1 MTNEKNKC
9 GKLLDIFHVI
19 QIVFCVIGSV
29 GLVAYMIV
37 YGKTGLELM
46 WLVWVIGIAVLGLF
60 IATSVINA
68 INLERGIFAIT
79 KEHIN
84 ACLIIICIAAIV
96 VRTICRNVFEI
107 YLLYTFAVATSTMS
121 LLTTF
126 FVNIKIVKRNNNLR
140 ALIILGVI
148 VACVVC
154 AVYMVLFLSAL
165 LALLGYS
172 NRLVSD
178 VVAILAAI
186 IGGGLTLAGVA
197 WTIRKTDSDRLEEER
212 KKYIPYIKL
221 VCTKETDCNAT
232 LSINRS
238 LDLDQ
243 QKDVNSK
250 QAGYWIGMKSF
261 AIKNISKENLLLIGA
276 MLEGT
281 FYSLKV
287 KTIIPVGET
296 CLIDTIGVNYYSLEN
311 NMKDFSIVLSDV
323 LGNEYE
329 CACEIKKSVDA
340 SLLEVASI
348 EDGEEYVFKNVNFE
362 VANIQ
367 LPIKKDSS
375 NFDKKELNG

>member
-1 MTNEKNKC
+1 MKDEKNKC
-9 GKLLDIFHVI
+9 EKLLDIFHVI
-19 QIVFCVIGSV
+19 QIVFCVIGSL
-29 GLVAYMIV
+29 GLVAYMIF

-46 WLVWVIGIAVLGLF
+46 WLVWVTGIAVLGLF
-60 IATSVINA
+60 IVTSFINA
-68 INLERGIFAIT
+68 INLERGVFAIT

-84 ACLIIICIAAIV
+84 GCLIIISIVAIV
-96 VRTICRNVFEI
+96 VRIICRNVFEI

-126 FVNIKIVKRNNNLR
+126 FVNIKIVKCNNNLR
-140 ALIILGVI
+140 ALIMLGVI
-148 VACVVC
+148 VVCVAC
-154 AVYMVLFLSAL
+154 AVYIVLFLSAL

-172 NRLVSD
+172 DGLVSD

-197 WTIRKTDSDRLEEER
+197 WTIRKMDTDRLEAER

-221 VCTKETDCNAT
+221 VCTKETDCNVT
-232 LSINRS
+232 LSINR
-238 LDLDQ
+238 LFDFEQ
-243 QKDVNSK
+243 HKEKICK
-250 QAGYWIGMKSF
+250 QAGYCIGMKSF

-276 MLEGT
+276 MLEGV

-296 CLIDTIGVNYYSLEN
+296 CLVDTMGVNYYSLEN

-329 CACEIKKSVDA
+329 CVCEIKRSVDA

-348 EDGEEYVFKNVNFE
+348 EDGEEYVFKNENFE
-362 VANIQ
+362 VTNIQ

-375 NFDKKELNG
+375 NFDKNELNG

>member
-1 MTNEKNKC
+1 M
-9 GKLLDIFHVI
+9 
-19 QIVFCVIGSV
+19 FCVV
-29 GLVAYMIV
+29 GIVGFVAYMIV

-60 IATSVINA
+60 IVTSVINA

-84 ACLIIICIAAIV
+84 GCLIIISIVAIV
-96 VRTICRNVFEI
+96 VRIICRNVFEI

-126 FVNIKIVKRNNNLR
+126 FVNIKIVKSKNNLR
-140 ALIILGVI
+140 ALIILVVI

-165 LALLGYS
+165 LVELGYS
-172 NRLVSD
+172 ESVVSD

-197 WTIRKTDSDRLEEER
+197 WTIRKTDNDRLEEER

-221 VCTKETDCNAT
+221 VCAKETDCNAT

-238 LDLDQ
+238 FDLDQ
-243 QKDVNSK
+243 HKEKIRK
-250 QAGYWIGMKSF
+250 QAAYWIGMKSF
-261 AIKNISKENLLLIGA
+261 TIKNISKENLLLIGA
-276 MLEGT
+276 TLEGT

-296 CLIDTIGVNYYSLEN
+296 CLIDTKEVNYYSLEN

-323 LGNEYE
+323 LGNEYT
-329 CACEIKKSVDA
+329 CVCEIKRSFDA

-362 VANIQ
+362 VTNIQ
-367 LPIKKDSS
+367 LPVRS
-375 NFDKKELNG
+375 